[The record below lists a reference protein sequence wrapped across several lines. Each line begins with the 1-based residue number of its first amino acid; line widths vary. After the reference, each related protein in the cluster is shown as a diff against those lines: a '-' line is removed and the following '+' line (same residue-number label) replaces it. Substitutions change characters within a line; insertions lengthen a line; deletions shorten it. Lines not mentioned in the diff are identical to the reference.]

1 MTPEPVTEASKAQL
15 LREALRVAE
24 GPVTLLGYDPGGK
37 PLAPGSKA
45 KAAKELA
52 RTGGVL
58 AAQQEMLY
66 AHGATGDQRRVLLVL
81 QGTDTSGKDGV
92 VSHVVGQ
99 VGPAGVRI
107 TSFKRP
113 TAEEAA
119 HHFLWRIRRALPAA
133 GMIGVFNRSHYEDV
147 VVTRAHESIDNDAWA
162 ERIADINAFERQLV
176 ESGTVLIK
184 CFLHISY
191 SEQRERLL
199 ARLDDPSK
207 LWKFNPADIDERAYW
222 SDYQSA
228 YAAAIAATS
237 TECAPW
243 YIVPSDA
250 KWYRNWAISQLLCG
264 ALLGLKLSF
273 PPADFDV
280 EAARARLQP
289 PF

>member
-1 MTPEPVTEASKAQL
+1 MTPKPAAKAVP

-24 GPVTLLGYDPGGK
+24 GPVTLLDYDAAGR
-37 PLAPGSKA
+37 PLAPGSKSKALKALA
-45 KAAKELA
+45 KTGKE
-52 RTGGVL
+52 L

-66 AHGATGDQRRVLLVL
+66 AGGASGDPRRVLLVL

-107 TSFKRP
+107 TSFKKP

-147 VVTRAHESIDNDAWA
+147 LVTRVHQSIDDDAFA
-162 ERIADINAFERQLV
+162 ERIADINAFEGQLV
-176 ESGTVLIK
+176 ESGTVLLK
-184 CFLHISY
+184 CFPHISY
-191 SEQRERLL
+191 AEQRERLL
-199 ARLDDPSK
+199 ARLDDPTK
-207 LWKFNPADIDERAYW
+207 VWKFNPSDIDERAYW

-237 TECAPW
+237 TELAPW
-243 YIVPSDA
+243 HIIPSDS
-250 KWYRNWAISQLLCG
+250 KWYRNWAISQLLCD
-264 ALLGLKLSF
+264 ALLGMELSF
-273 PPADFDV
+273 PKADFDV